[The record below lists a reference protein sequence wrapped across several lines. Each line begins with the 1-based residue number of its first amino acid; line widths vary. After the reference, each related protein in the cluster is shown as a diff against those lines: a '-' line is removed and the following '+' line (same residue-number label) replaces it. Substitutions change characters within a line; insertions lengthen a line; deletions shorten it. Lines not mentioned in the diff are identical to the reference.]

1 MMPAGP
7 CFNDLWSEILLKNVT
22 PLRCDN
28 RIKKMCHEYYL
39 MEPGYVFRGIPI
51 LLSKPLLVGIDDEGE
66 RILMPFRKPCYGTSL
81 YIIETDQEEIACLR
95 ADICHREMPEPVK
108 KAGVRKKKQ
117 KIPVE

>member
-1 MMPAGP
+1 MPEGP

-22 PLRCDN
+22 PRRAEN
-28 RIKKMCHEYYL
+28 RVRKMCHEYYL

-81 YIIETDQEEIACLR
+81 YVIDSDREEIACLR
-95 ADICHREMPEPVK
+95 ADLCCQELPDPAK
-108 KAGVRKKKQ
+108 KPRVWKTKSKRPA
-117 KIPVE
+117 